1 MSVPWDIDHN
11 LESKASL
18 NSQEFICLGIMAV
31 QWLARFPLE
40 HSYSLSLHA
49 LVGFFLDTQAFS
61 QSPNTSILG

>member
-1 MSVPWDIDHN
+1 MSVTWDIDHN

-49 LVGFFLDTQAFS
+49 LVGFFWIPKLSPKVLIQAF
-61 QSPNTSILG
+61 